1 MLVEDHTEQIVG
13 LAFMPVG
20 SAPDTGNAWH
30 MWVFLVQKYLEP
42 DAMKPG
48 RGKQMIVDLKARFFF
63 WPAIESANV
72 RQKIKLLVRSAL
84 KKSANGHNVFARD
97 HDGRFLK
104 RLNHVA

>member
-1 MLVEDHTEQIVG
+1 MRQMGPMRLWDQSLQAIRLIPSQRKIFSQRMPLPIVGQQDAAQIRMLVEDHTEQIVG

-48 RGKQMIVDLKARFFF
+48 RGKQMIVELKERF
-63 WPAIESANV
+63 
-72 RQKIKLLVRSAL
+72 
-84 KKSANGHNVFARD
+84 
-97 HDGRFLK
+97 
-104 RLNHVA
+104 